1 MSRVK
6 YRSVLGR
13 QVMAGISIVLS
24 SCLKETVIS
33 ISSFSIEGQDLSCS
47 CSTEGRMRA
56 RERMSMSGPLRG
68 ESQVINEGS
77 TVSMRFI

>member
-1 MSRVK
+1 
-6 YRSVLGR
+6 
-13 QVMAGISIVLS
+13 
-24 SCLKETVIS
+24 
-33 ISSFSIEGQDLSCS
+33 
-47 CSTEGRMRA
+47 MRA

>member
-24 SCLKETVIS
+24 SCLKETVIP
-33 ISSFSIEGQDLSCS
+33 ISSFYIEGQDLSCS

-68 ESQVINEGS
+68 RAKLL
-77 TVSMRFI
+77 MRVLPFQ